1 MESSRCISVVKNE
14 LNKLGLHYKTV
25 KLGEVE
31 LKTDAPAAKL
41 QMLDNA
47 LRSVGLELMDDTKN
61 RLVKK
66 INAAIY
72 QLIYLSD
79 ESPKPNVSKY
89 ISKKVNYDYTY
100 LSSLFSQVQGITIAK
115 QIITQ
120 KIERVKDLLLNG
132 ELNLGDIAF
141 KLQYS
146 SVAHLSNQFKKVT
159 GLTPS
164 VFRQIQK
171 PKSVSSNEE
180 MNYDDL
186 ARLSMV

>member
-14 LNKLGLHYKTV
+14 LNKLGLRYKTV

-47 LRSVGLELMDDTKN
+47 LRSIGLELMDDTKN

-89 ISKKVNYDYTY
+89 ISKRVNYDYTY

-120 KIERVKDLLLNG
+120 KIERVKDLLSHG
-132 ELNLGDIAF
+132 DLNLGDIAF

-164 VFRQIQK
+164 VFRQLRK
-171 PKSVSSNEE
+171 PKSISSN
-180 MNYDDL
+180 DDL
-186 ARLSMV
+186 VYENLNLLSTV